1 MLEIFRLTCPPFSAQ
16 VAGATVQILKKP
28 TGAFGALLRGAAAKR
43 KLGTDKKVNILPL
56 TLLPLQQSRQRSH
69 NPEHGN
75 GSFTRVV
82 CLVVEFLSTLILKGI
97 KISITH
103 TKWKVH
109 EWKCSCP
116 SLSVIFIFPTEE
128 FFFLRLGFCYKFFLN
143 CPHYLTC
150 SFLTFGNSTTT
161 HLYQGTQFG
170 CLNMLNLSSHLDASN
185 CLLSLFKT
193 PFILFLT
200 SG

>member
-116 SLSVIFIFPTEE
+116 SLSVIFLFPTEE
-128 FFFLRLGFCYKFFLN
+128 CFFFLVGVLLQILFELSALF
-143 CPHYLTC
+143 
-150 SFLTFGNSTTT
+150 SMFLTFGNSTTT
-161 HLYQGTQFG
+161 QLYQGTQFG

-185 CLLSLFKT
+185 CLLSSFKT
-193 PFILFLT
+193 PFILLLT